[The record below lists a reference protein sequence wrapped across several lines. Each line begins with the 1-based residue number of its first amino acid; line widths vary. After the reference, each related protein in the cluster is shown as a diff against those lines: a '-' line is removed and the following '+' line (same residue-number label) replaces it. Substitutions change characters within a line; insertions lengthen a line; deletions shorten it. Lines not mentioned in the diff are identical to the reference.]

1 MLRNL
6 RNIPRLKM
14 NPFLITGYIS
24 PEYFCDRENETK
36 RLTNSILNRRNVILF
51 SRRRIGKTALINHVF
66 HKLGKNKTTKAF
78 YVDLYSTNDIKEFT
92 ESLAKAV
99 IGELD
104 SGLKKLTDNLRKIF
118 GNLRPTISYDPLTGN
133 PVLSFDWLNSEQA
146 NTTLEGI
153 FSYLDESKKNIVIAF
168 DEFQQVTNYP
178 QKNIEALLRTH
189 LQNSPNI
196 TLIFS
201 GSQDHLI
208 TSMFKD
214 KSRPFYQSGELFHLE
229 KISEQSYKKFIMS
242 AFKKGSKK
250 IEPEVVD
257 FVLNI
262 CEVHT
267 YYVQYLCNRLYSLDV
282 QVINEQVVSDTLL
295 QILNEN
301 ETYYLNY
308 RNLLTRNQ
316 WTLLTAIA
324 KENGI
329 QQITSQKF
337 INKYSLNTPSSVKA
351 ALDVLIQKGTIYYSN
366 NIYEV
371 DDIFLKMWLQRN

>member
-1 MLRNL
+1 
-6 RNIPRLKM
+6 M

-24 PEYFCDRENETK
+24 PEYFCDRENEAK

-51 SRRRIGKTALINHVF
+51 SRRRIGKTALIYHVF
-66 HKLGKNKTTKAF
+66 YKLSKNKSIKVF

-92 ESLAKAV
+92 ETLAKAV
-99 IGELD
+99 LGEFD
-104 SGLKKLTDNLRKIF
+104 SGLKKITDNLKKIF

-133 PVLSFDWLNSEQA
+133 PVLSFDWLTAEQA

-153 FSYLDESKKNIVIAF
+153 FRYLDESKKNIVIAF

-178 QKNIEALLRTH
+178 QQNIEALLRTH

-196 TLIFS
+196 TLVFS

-242 AFKKGSKK
+242 AFKKGGKK
-250 IEPEVVD
+250 IESDVAD
-257 FVLNI
+257 FVLNV

-282 QVINEQVVSDTLL
+282 QVINEQVVSSTLL
-295 QILNEN
+295 QILKEN

-316 WTLLTAIA
+316 WALLTAIA

-371 DDIFLKMWLQRN
+371 DDIFFKMWLQRN